1 MKAITLSVAETRGN
15 RKNTTYPHVATIE
28 TLLQF
33 QIAMEYDHVAAE
45 YRDGHRA
52 GANFISSGCAMFDVD
67 NTPAKLTDPDIPPEQ
82 WKSPLD
88 VRAAFPGV
96 AFYVCYSRNHMK
108 PKDGRT
114 ARPKFHV
121 YFPIARITGADEY
134 KAFKDRVC
142 GYFPAFDRNAKDA
155 ARFFFG
161 VDSPQVEYYE
171 GERTL
176 TDFFREQGADVIPAG
191 QRNATLSKKAAC
203 LIKRHGDTPQA
214 RQEFDA
220 VASKCSPALDDG
232 ELDTIWR
239 SAQGFYHNTIE
250 KAPDYVPPEQFS
262 AALGLHPADY
272 SDVGQA
278 AILAQEH
285 GDRLRYS
292 DATGWLCY
300 SSTVWEESG
309 IKAQGLAQEL
319 TGRQLAQARQQCA
332 AALGDK
338 EAEKAAKAY
347 YTHVMRHRETHKIA
361 AALTAARPA
370 LEIGVDDLD
379 ADGFRL
385 NTPGGTVDLSLGS
398 MEPHLS
404 TDYCTRITATAPG
417 AQGADLWA
425 DFLGLVTCGDRG
437 LADYLQIIAGQAA
450 IGKVF
455 VENLIIAYGKGH
467 NGKSTLF
474 NVLAR
479 VLGGY
484 SGTLSAETL
493 TTNCR
498 KNKSPEYAELR
509 GKRLV
514 IAAELEEGQRLDTA
528 IVKKLC
534 STDRIQAEKKYKDP
548 FSFEPS
554 HTTVLYTNHLPK
566 VGTTDTG
573 TWRRLQVIP
582 FNAVIEG
589 NGEIKN
595 YAEYLFEHAGP
606 AILQWVIDG
615 AARFIRAGY
624 KVEPPQVVR
633 DAIAQYREANDW
645 LQNFI
650 GECCVVEPGSAAN
663 SSTLY
668 SVYKRYCER
677 YSEFIRG
684 TSDFKAA
691 LEGAG
696 YRFQKT
702 KTGNKYHGLRTV
714 EADYLN

>member
-1 MKAITLSVAETRGN
+1 MKAITLYYSANQRGN
-15 RKNTTYPHVATIE
+15 PQNKKYSSMLYVNSPDVLRRAVERDHVTARYRNDYRSKENFMEADCLSMDCDNTHSDDPAAWKYPH
-28 TLLQF
+28 
-33 QIAMEYDHVAAE
+33 HV
-45 YRDGHRA
+45 
-52 GANFISSGCAMFDVD
+52 
-67 NTPAKLTDPDIPPEQ
+67 Q
-82 WKSPLD
+82 Q
-88 VRAAFPGV
+88 AFPGA
-96 AFYVCYSRNHMK
+96 AFWVCYSRNHMR
-108 PKDGRT
+108 PKDGKT

-121 YFPIARITGADEY
+121 YFPIERVTDPKAYAGMKQAARA
-134 KAFKDRVC
+134 V
-142 GYFPAFDRNAKDA
+142 FPEFDAAAVDA

-161 VDSPQVEYYE
+161 VDGPKVEYME
-171 GERTL
+171 GEKL
-176 TDFFREQGADVIPAG
+176 LSDILQVIPQG
-191 QRNATLSKKAAC
+191 QRNDTMHREAVRL
-203 LIKRHGDTPQA
+203 LKRHGDTPQA
-214 RQEFDA
+214 RQEYDA
-220 VASKCSPALDDG
+220 QAARCVPPMDGQELERAWQSALRFFHGTVEPSPG
-232 ELDTIWR
+232 
-239 SAQGFYHNTIE
+239 
-250 KAPDYVPPEQFS
+250 YVPPGEFS
-262 AALGLHPADY
+262 AAPGLHPADY

-278 AILAQEH
+278 AVLAKEH

-292 DATGWLCY
+292 EATGWLCY
-300 SSTVWEESG
+300 SGAVWEESA

-319 TGRQLAQARQQCA
+319 TGRQLAQARQGCA

-338 EAEKAAKAY
+338 EAEKAAKEYFA
-347 YTHVMRHRETHKIA
+347 HVMRHRESHKVA

-370 LEIGVDDLD
+370 LEIAVDALD
-379 ADGFRL
+379 ADGFKL
-385 NTPGGTVDLSLGS
+385 NTPGGTVDLMSGAIR
-398 MEPHLS
+398 PHDPK
-404 TDYCTRITATAPG
+404 DYCTRITAVAPG
-417 AQGADLWA
+417 ELGADLWA
-425 DFLGLVTCGDRG
+425 DFLRVVTCGDRD
-437 LADYLQIIAGQAA
+437 LAGYLQIIAGQAA

-455 VENLIIAYGKGH
+455 VENLVIAHGGGH

-474 NVLAR
+474 NVLAK

-484 SGTLSAETL
+484 SGSLSAETL

-566 VGTTDTG
+566 VGTTDAG

-582 FNAVIEG
+582 FNAKIEG
-589 NGEIKN
+589 GGEIKN

-624 KVEPPQVVR
+624 KVEPPQAVR
-633 DAIAQYREANDW
+633 AAVEQYREANDW
-645 LQNFI
+645 LQIFI
-650 GECCVVEPGSAAN
+650 DEKCETGPGLSAN
-663 SSTLY
+663 SGTLY
-668 SVYKRYCER
+668 GIYKKHCEDTGAHR
-677 YSEFIRG
+677 RG

-702 KTGNKYHGLRTV
+702 KACNKFFGLRTI
-714 EADYLN
+714 EADYLS